1 MEGRELL
8 MKDRKETLSIVILVF
23 SQLNSI
29 DVRLEFRIFC
39 LALSAWLGG
48 FAFCCGDAEDSLPP
62 PFAGEIDFGR
72 DIAPILESKCV
83 KCHGKGKRKGGFN
96 LDSRERILQEAD
108 SGPAIQLG
116 NSAESYLV
124 QLVAGVDPENVM
136 PQKGSRL
143 TKKEVGFIRTWIDR
157 GLPWKEGIRFSK
169 KPPLNLKPRRPAV
182 PKKENGFIRRNPV
195 DAFMLS
201 YFEKE
206 GFVPPD
212 PVDDRVYARRVY
224 LDAVGLLPSVEELKA
239 FVADRSFDKR
249 PRLAERLLND
259 RRNYAEHWL
268 TFWNDLLRNDYRGT
282 GFIDGGRK
290 QISAWLYQAL
300 ADNQPYDLFVRN
312 LVTEA
317 PGAEGFIK
325 GIIWRGVVNASQTP
339 NMQAAQ
345 NVSQVFLGVNLKC
358 ASCHDSFINDWN
370 LEDAYGM
377 AGIFAEGPLEIF
389 QCDKPTGKTS
399 QARFLHPNLGT
410 VDAKMPRKER
420 MKTLAAIMTGREN
433 GRLSRT
439 IVNRLW
445 AKFFGRGLV
454 PTLDDMEQPSWHPDL
469 LDWLAADLAD
479 HAYDLKHTM
488 ALLLTSQTYQLP
500 SRPAPERM
508 ETAEVFRGPLT
519 RRMTAEQFVDA
530 LGSFTG
536 RGFQTPAN
544 DAIDLSAGLSVD
556 HIRFLREQ
564 TRKAR
569 WISMK
574 TSDGEKAEAA
584 FFRKRFQT
592 DGLLKTADAYV
603 AAADSFYL
611 FVNGKQAGK
620 GRGRAEV
627 FRFDLQN
634 YLVEGSNLI
643 ALKVVRSEERENP
656 AAAFALIR
664 LGQGERGEEK
674 FRYLGSD
681 ETWICHA
688 EGAPGWEKEN
698 LETSEWDQAVELGD
712 ARRGPANIEPRLIAK
727 ISAADQ
733 FGAIRASLAAS
744 DPLTRALGRPNRE
757 QVVTD
762 RASNATTLQSL
773 ELTNGN
779 TLAEKLSAIA
789 GDLIAQKMERPRKI
803 VEHLFWVGLGRAPS
817 QSETKACAAFLSEGL
832 TQKAVEDLL
841 WTVAMLPEFQLVL

>member
-1 MEGRELL
+1 M
-8 MKDRKETLSIVILVF
+8 
-23 SQLNSI
+23 N
-29 DVRLEFRIFC
+29 LESRVFC
-39 LALSAWLGG
+39 LALFVWLGG
-48 FAFCCGDAEDSLPP
+48 VAFCCGASDVSLPD

-83 KCHGKGKRKGGFN
+83 KCHGKGNKKGGFN
-96 LDSRERILQEAD
+96 LDSREKILQEAD

-124 QLVAGVDPENVM
+124 QLVAGVDPDNVM

-143 TKKEVGFIRTWIDR
+143 TEKEVGLIRTWIDR
-157 GLPWKEGIRFSK
+157 GLPWEEGIRFSK
-169 KPPLNLKPRRPAV
+169 KPSLNLKPNRPAI
-182 PKKENGFIRRNPV
+182 PKKGNGFTQGNPV
-195 DAFMLS
+195 DAFMS
-201 YFEKE
+201 AYFERE
-206 GFVPPD
+206 GFVPPNS
-212 PVDDRVYARRVY
+212 VDDRTYARRVY

-239 FVADRSFDKR
+239 FIADRSFDKR
-249 PRLAERLLND
+249 RRLVERLLED
-259 RRNYAEHWL
+259 KQNYAEHWL

-300 ADNQPYDLFVRN
+300 ADNQPYDMFVRS
-312 LVTEA
+312 LITEA
-317 PGAEGFIK
+317 PGAEGFLK

-377 AGIFAEGPLEIF
+377 AGIFAEEPLEIF

-399 QARFLHPNLGT
+399 QAKFLHPNLGT
-410 VDAKMPRKER
+410 MDAKMPRKER
-420 MKTLAAIMTGREN
+420 MKTLATIMTSREN

-488 ALLLTSQTYQLP
+488 SLLLTSQTYQLP
-500 SRPAPERM
+500 SLPSPERT
-508 ETAEVFRGPLT
+508 ETAEVFRGPLI

-544 DAIDLSAGLSVD
+544 DEIDLSAGLPID
-556 HIRFLREQ
+556 RIHFLREQ
-564 TRKAR
+564 TRKAH
-569 WISMK
+569 WISAPANDGNK
-574 TSDGEKAEAA
+574 TETA

-592 DGLLKTADAYV
+592 DGPMADAYI
-603 AAADSFYL
+603 AAADSFHL
-611 FVNGKQAGK
+611 FVNGKLAGK
-620 GRGRAEV
+620 GKGQTKV

-634 YLVEGSNLI
+634 YLAAGSNLI
-643 ALKVVRSEERENP
+643 ALKVARSEEQTKP
-656 AAAFALIR
+656 AAVFALLR
-664 LGQGERGEEK
+664 LAQGKQSKEK
-674 FRYLGSD
+674 FRYLGSND
-681 ETWICHA
+681 TWICHT
-688 EGAPGWEKEN
+688 ESSPGWEKEN
-698 LETSEWDQAVELGD
+698 LETLDWNRAAELGD

-733 FGAIRASLAAS
+733 FGAIRASLATA
-744 DPLTRALGRPNRE
+744 DALTRALGRPNRE
-757 QVVTD
+757 QVVTE
-762 RASNATTLQSL
+762 RASTATTLQAL

-789 GDLIAQKMERPRKI
+789 SDLIAQKMRQPQKI
-803 VEHLFWVGLGRAPS
+803 VEHLFGVGLGRAPS
-817 QSETKACAAFLSEGL
+817 QSEMKACAAFFREGL
-832 TQKAVEDLL
+832 TQNTVEDFL
-841 WTVAMLPEFQLVL
+841 WTVIMLPEFQLVL

>member
-1 MEGRELL
+1 MRFE
-8 MKDRKETLSIVILVF
+8 S
-23 SQLNSI
+23 
-29 DVRLEFRIFC
+29 RIFC
-39 LALSAWLGG
+39 LALSACLGSV
-48 FAFCCGDAEDSLPP
+48 AFCCGAADVSLPE

-83 KCHGKGKRKGGFN
+83 KCHGKGKKKGGFN
-96 LDSRERILQEAD
+96 LDSRERILQAAD

-124 QLVAGVDPENVM
+124 QLVAGVDPDNVM

-143 TKKEVGFIRTWIDR
+143 TEKEVGLIRTWIDR
-157 GLPWKEGIRFSK
+157 GLPWEEGIRFSK
-169 KPPLNLKPRRPAV
+169 KPSLNLKPNRPAI
-182 PKKENGFIRRNPV
+182 PRRKNGFTQGNPV
-195 DAFMLS
+195 DAFMSS
-201 YFEKE
+201 YFERE

-212 PVDDRVYARRVY
+212 SVDDRIYARRVY

-249 PRLAERLLND
+249 RRLVERLLED
-259 RRNYAEHWL
+259 RQNYAEHWL

-300 ADNQPYDLFVRN
+300 ADNLPYDVFVRN
-312 LVTEA
+312 LITEA
-317 PGAEGFIK
+317 PGAEGFVK

-377 AGIFAEGPLEIF
+377 AGIFAEEPLEIF

-399 QARFLHPNLGT
+399 QAKFLHPNLGT
-410 VDAKMPRKER
+410 MDAKMPRKER
-420 MKTLAAIMTGREN
+420 MKTLATIMTSREN

-454 PTLDDMEQPSWHPDL
+454 QTLDDMEQPSWHPDL
-469 LDWLAADLAD
+469 LDWLATDLAD

-488 ALLLTSQTYQLP
+488 SLLLTSQTYQLP
-500 SRPAPERM
+500 SLPSPERM

-536 RGFQTPAN
+536 RRFQTPAN
-544 DAIDLSAGLSVD
+544 DKIDLSAGLPTD
-556 HIRFLREQ
+556 RIHFLREK

-569 WISMK
+569 WISAQ
-574 TSDGEKAEAA
+574 TNDGEKTETA

-592 DGLLKTADAYV
+592 DSQIADAYI
-603 AAADSFYL
+603 AAADSFHL
-611 FVNGKQAGK
+611 FVNGKLAGK
-620 GRGRAEV
+620 GKGRTKV

-634 YLVEGSNLI
+634 YLTAGSNLI
-643 ALKVVRSEERENP
+643 ALKATRSEEQTKP
-656 AAAFALIR
+656 SAVFALIR
-664 LGQGERGEEK
+664 LAQDKHGEEK
-674 FRYLGSD
+674 FRYLGSNN
-681 ETWICHA
+681 TWICHT
-688 EGAPGWEKEN
+688 ESSPGWEKEN
-698 LETSEWDQAVELGD
+698 WETAEWDQAAELGG
-712 ARRGPANIEPRLIAK
+712 ARSGPANIEPQLLAK

-733 FGAIRASLAAS
+733 LGAIRASLATS
-744 DPLTRALGRPNRE
+744 DALTRALGRQNRE

-762 RASNATTLQSL
+762 RASTATTLQAL

-789 GDLIAQKMERPRKI
+789 SDLIAQKTRQPQKI

-817 QSETKACAAFLSEGL
+817 QSETKACAAFFREGL
-832 TQKAVEDLL
+832 TQNTVEDFL
-841 WTVAMLPEFQLVL
+841 WTVIMLPEFQLVL

>member
-1 MEGRELL
+1 
-8 MKDRKETLSIVILVF
+8 MKIGSRVF
-23 SQLNSI
+23 W
-29 DVRLEFRIFC
+29 
-39 LALSAWLGG
+39 LALSVWLEG
-48 FAFCCGDAEDSLPP
+48 FAFRCGAADASLPE

-83 KCHGKGKRKGGFN
+83 KCHGKGKKKGGFN
-96 LDSRERILQEAD
+96 LDTRENILQEAD

-124 QLVAGVDPENVM
+124 QLVAGVDPDNVM

-143 TKKEVGFIRTWIDR
+143 TEKEVGLIRTWIDR
-157 GLPWKEGIRFSK
+157 GLPWEETIRFSK
-169 KPPLNLKPRRPAV
+169 RPSLNLKPKRPAI
-182 PKKENGFIRRNPV
+182 PRRGNDFIQGNPV
-195 DAFMLS
+195 DAFMSS
-201 YFEKE
+201 YFEEE

-212 PVDDRVYARRVY
+212 SVDDRTYARRVY

-249 PRLAERLLND
+249 RRLVERLLAD
-259 RRNYAEHWL
+259 GQNYAEHWL

-300 ADNQPYDLFVRN
+300 ADNQPYDVFVRN
-312 LVTEA
+312 LITEA
-317 PGAEGFIK
+317 PGAEGFVK
-325 GIIWRGVVNASQTP
+325 GIVWRGVVNASQTP

-345 NVSQVFLGVNLKC
+345 NVSQIFLGVNLKC

-370 LEDAYGM
+370 LDDAYGM
-377 AGIFAEGPLEIF
+377 AGIFAEEPLEIF

-399 QARFLHPNLGT
+399 QAKFLHPNLGT
-410 VDAKMPRKER
+410 IDAKMPRRER
-420 MKTLAAIMTGREN
+420 MKTLATLMTSWEN

-469 LDWLAADLAD
+469 LDWLATDLAD
-479 HAYDLKHTM
+479 HAYNLKHTM

-500 SRPAPERM
+500 SQPSSERM
-508 ETAEVFRGPLT
+508 ETAKAFRGPLM
-519 RRMTAEQFVDA
+519 RRMTAEQFADA

-536 RGFQTPAN
+536 RRFQTPAN
-544 DAIDLSAGLSVD
+544 DEIDLSAGLPIDRIHSLKEK
-556 HIRFLREQ
+556 I
-564 TRKAR
+564 RKAR
-569 WISMK
+569 WISMAAG
-574 TSDGEKAEAA
+574 DGEKAEIA

-592 DGLLKTADAYV
+592 DSLPKIADAYI
-603 AAADSFYL
+603 AAADSFHL

-620 GRGRAEV
+620 GKGRTKV

-634 YLVEGSNLI
+634 RLVAGSNLI
-643 ALKVVRSEERENP
+643 ALKVARSQEQTKP
-656 AAAFALIR
+656 AAVFALIR
-664 LGQGERGEEK
+664 LAGGERGEGK
-674 FRYLGSD
+674 FRYLGSND
-681 ETWICHA
+681 TWICHA
-688 EGAPGWEKEN
+688 EASPGWEKVT
-698 LETSEWDQAVELGD
+698 LETLDWDRAAELGD

-727 ISAADQ
+727 ISAADRV
-733 FGAIRASLAAS
+733 GAIRASLATS

-762 RASNATTLQSL
+762 RASNATTIQAL

-779 TLAEKLSAIA
+779 TLAEKLSAVA
-789 GDLIAQKMERPRKI
+789 NDLIAKKMGQPQKI

-817 QSETKACAAFLSEGL
+817 PSEMKTCAAFFSEGL
-832 TQKAVEDLL
+832 TQNAVEDFL
-841 WTVAMLPEFQLVL
+841 WTVVMLPEFQIVL

>member
-1 MEGRELL
+1 M
-8 MKDRKETLSIVILVF
+8 
-23 SQLNSI
+23 
-29 DVRLEFRIFC
+29 RLEFRIFF
-39 LALSAWLGG
+39 LALSVWLGG
-48 FAFCCGDAEDSLPP
+48 VAFRCSAADASLPE

-83 KCHGKGKRKGGFN
+83 KCHGKGKKKGGFN
-96 LDSRERILQEAD
+96 LDTRENILQAAD

-116 NSAESYLV
+116 NSAESYLA
-124 QLVAGVDPENVM
+124 QLVAGVDPDNVM

-143 TKKEVGFIRTWIDR
+143 TEKEVGLIRTWIDR
-157 GLPWKEGIRFSK
+157 GLPWEESIRFSK
-169 KPPLNLKPRRPAV
+169 KPSLNLKPNRPAI
-182 PKKENGFIRRNPV
+182 PKRENGFVQGNPV

-206 GFVPPD
+206 GFVPPAS
-212 PVDDRVYARRVY
+212 VDDRTYARRVY
-224 LDAVGLLPSVEELKA
+224 LDAVGLLPPVEELKA
-239 FVADRSFDKR
+239 FVADRSSDKR
-249 PRLAERLLND
+249 RRLVERLLND
-259 RRNYAEHWL
+259 RQNYAEHWL

-300 ADNQPYDLFVRN
+300 ADNQPYDVFVRN
-312 LVTEA
+312 LITEA

-325 GIIWRGVVNASQTP
+325 GIVWRGVVNASQTP

-370 LEDAYGM
+370 LDDAYGM
-377 AGIFAEGPLEIF
+377 AGIFAEEALEIF

-399 QARFLHPNLGT
+399 QAKFLHPNLGAI
-410 VDAKMPRKER
+410 DAKMPRRER
-420 MKTLAAIMTGREN
+420 MKALATIMTSREN

-445 AKFFGRGLV
+445 SKFFGRGLV

-469 LDWLAADLAD
+469 LDWLAADLSD

-488 ALLLTSQTYQLP
+488 SLLLASQTYQLP
-500 SRPAPERM
+500 SLPSLEERM
-508 ETAEVFRGPLT
+508 ESAEVFRGPLT

-536 RGFQTPAN
+536 RRFRTPAN
-544 DAIDLSAGLSVD
+544 DEMDLSAGLPIES
-556 HIRFLREQ
+556 IQFLREK

-569 WISMK
+569 WISA
-574 TSDGEKAEAA
+574 TASDGEKKEAA

-592 DGLLKTADAYV
+592 DSLPKMADAYI
-603 AAADSFYL
+603 AAADSFHL
-611 FVNGKQAGK
+611 FVNGKLAGK
-620 GRGRAEV
+620 GKGRTKV

-634 YLVEGSNLI
+634 RLVAGSNWI
-643 ALKVVRSEERENP
+643 ALKVVRSEGQTQP
-656 AAAFALIR
+656 AAFALIR
-664 LGQGERGEEK
+664 LAQGEQGEEK

-681 ETWICHA
+681 DAWICHT
-688 EGAPGWEKEN
+688 EVSPGWEKED
-698 LETSEWDQAVELGD
+698 LETLDGNKAKELGD
-712 ARRGPANIEPRLIAK
+712 ARSGPANIEPRLIAK

-733 FGAIRASLAAS
+733 FGAIRASLATS

-757 QVVTD
+757 QVTTA
-762 RASNATTLQSL
+762 RASNATTIQAL

-789 GDLIAQKMERPRKI
+789 SDLIAQKMGQPQKI

-817 QSETKACAAFLSEGL
+817 QAEMQTCGAFFSEGL
-832 TQKAVEDLL
+832 AQNAVEDFL

>member
-1 MEGRELL
+1 
-8 MKDRKETLSIVILVF
+8 MKIGA
-23 SQLNSI
+23 Q
-29 DVRLEFRIFC
+29 IFC
-39 LALSAWLGG
+39 LALSIWLGG
-48 FAFCCGDAEDSLPP
+48 FAFRCSAVDASLPK

-72 DIAPILESKCV
+72 DIAPILESRCV
-83 KCHGKGKRKGGFN
+83 KCHGKGKNKGGFN
-96 LDSRERILQEAD
+96 LDSREKILQEAD

-124 QLVAGVDPENVM
+124 QLVAGVDPDNVM

-143 TKKEVGFIRTWIDR
+143 TEKEIGLIRTWIDR
-157 GLPWKEGIRFSK
+157 GLPWEETIRFSK
-169 KPPLNLKPRRPAV
+169 KPSLNIKPNRPVIPRR
-182 PKKENGFIRRNPV
+182 ENGFIQGNPV
-195 DAFMLS
+195 DAFMSS

-212 PVDDRVYARRVY
+212 SVDDRTYVRRVY
-224 LDAVGLLPSVEELKA
+224 LDAVGLLPSEEELKA

-249 PRLAERLLND
+249 RRLVGRLLED
-259 RRNYAEHWL
+259 RQNYAEHWL

-300 ADNQPYDLFVRN
+300 ADNQPYDMFVRN
-312 LVTEA
+312 LITEA
-317 PGAEGFIK
+317 PGAEGFLK

-377 AGIFAEGPLEIF
+377 AGIFAKEPLEIF

-399 QARFLHPNLGT
+399 QAKFLHPNLVGT
-410 VDAKMPRKER
+410 IDAKMPRRER
-420 MKTLAAIMTGREN
+420 LKTLATIMTSREN

-500 SRPAPERM
+500 SRPSPERM
-508 ETAEVFRGPLT
+508 ETAEAFRGPLM
-519 RRMTAEQFVDA
+519 RRMTAEQFADA

-536 RGFQTPAN
+536 RRFQTPAN
-544 DAIDLSAGLSVD
+544 DAIDLSVGLPIDRIHS
-556 HIRFLREQ
+556 LREQ
-564 TRKAR
+564 TRKAH

-574 TSDGEKAEAA
+574 TGESEKAEAA

-592 DGLLKTADAYV
+592 DSLPKMADAYI
-603 AAADSFYL
+603 AAADSFHL
-611 FVNGKQAGK
+611 FINGKQAGK
-620 GRGRAEV
+620 GKGRTKV

-634 YLVEGSNLI
+634 RLVAGSNLI
-643 ALKVVRSEERENP
+643 ALKVARSEEQTQT
-656 AAAFALIR
+656 AAVFALIR
-664 LGQGERGEEK
+664 LAEDGRGEEK
-674 FRYLGSD
+674 FRYLGSND
-681 ETWICHA
+681 TWICHA
-688 EGAPGWEKEN
+688 EALPGWEKET
-698 LETSEWDQAVELGD
+698 LETLDWNRAAELGD
-712 ARRGPANIEPRLIAK
+712 ARSGPANIEPRLIAK

-733 FGAIRASLAAS
+733 FGAIRASLATS

-757 QVVTD
+757 QVMTARSSD
-762 RASNATTLQSL
+762 ATTLQAL

-789 GDLIAQKMERPRKI
+789 SDLIAQKTGRPQKI

-817 QSETKACAAFLSEGL
+817 QSETKACAAFFREGL
-832 TQKAVEDLL
+832 TQNTVEDLL
-841 WTVAMLPEFQLVL
+841 WTVVMLPEFQLVL

>member
-1 MEGRELL
+1 
-8 MKDRKETLSIVILVF
+8 MKGGEAALSIVIWVF
-23 SQLNSI
+23 LRLHSFAM
-29 DVRLEFRIFC
+29 RLESRIFC
-39 LALSAWLGG
+39 LALSVWLGG
-48 FAFCCGDAEDSLPP
+48 FSFRCSVAAPLPE

-83 KCHGKGKRKGGFN
+83 KCHGKGKKKGGFN
-96 LDSRERILQEAD
+96 LDSRERILQAAD

-124 QLVAGVDPENVM
+124 QLVSGVDPDNVM

-143 TKKEVGFIRTWIDR
+143 TEKEVGLIRTWIDR
-157 GLPWKEGIRFSK
+157 GLPWEEGIRFSK
-169 KPPLNLKPRRPAV
+169 KPSLNLKPNRPAI
-182 PKKENGFIRRNPV
+182 PRRKNGFIQGNPV
-195 DAFMLS
+195 DAFMSS
-201 YFEKE
+201 YFERE

-212 PVDDRVYARRVY
+212 SVDDRVYARRVY
-224 LDAVGLLPSVEELKA
+224 LDAVGLLPSAEELKA

-249 PRLAERLLND
+249 RSLVERLLED
-259 RRNYAEHWL
+259 KQNYAEHWL

-312 LVTEA
+312 LITEA
-317 PGAEGFIK
+317 PGAEGFLK

-377 AGIFAEGPLEIF
+377 AGIFAEEPLEIF

-399 QARFLHPNLGT
+399 QAKFLHPNLGT
-410 VDAKMPRKER
+410 MDANMPRRER

-445 AKFFGRGLV
+445 SKFFGRGLV

-488 ALLLTSQTYQLP
+488 SLLLASQTYQLP

-536 RGFQTPAN
+536 RRFPTPAN
-544 DAIDLSAGLSVD
+544 DEIDLSAGLPID
-556 HIRFLREQ
+556 RIRFLREK

-569 WISMK
+569 WISTK
-574 TSDGEKAEAA
+574 ASAGEKAATA
-584 FFRKRFQT
+584 FFRKRFQA
-592 DGLLKTADAYV
+592 DGLPKMAEAYI
-603 AAADSFYL
+603 AAADSFHL

-620 GRGRAEV
+620 GKERTKV

-634 YLVEGSNLI
+634 YLVAGSNLI
-643 ALKVVRSEERENP
+643 ALKVDRSKEQTKP
-656 AAAFALIR
+656 AAVFALIR
-664 LGQGERGEEK
+664 LAKGEQSEEK
-674 FRYLGSD
+674 FQYLGSND
-681 ETWICHA
+681 AWICHT
-688 EGAPGWEKEN
+688 EVSPGWER
-698 LETSEWDQAVELGD
+698 ETSLDWNQAAELGN

-727 ISAADQ
+727 IRAADQ

-762 RASNATTLQSL
+762 RASNATTFQAL

-779 TLAEKLSAIA
+779 TLAEKIAAIA
-789 GDLIAQKMERPRKI
+789 SDLIAQKMGQPQKI
-803 VEHLFWVGLGRAPS
+803 VEHLFWTGLGRAPS
-817 QSETKACAAFLSEGL
+817 QSETQACAAFFSEDL
-832 TQKAVEDLL
+832 TQNAVEDFL
-841 WTVAMLPEFQLVL
+841 WAVAMLPEFQLVL

>member
-1 MEGRELL
+1 
-8 MKDRKETLSIVILVF
+8 MKIG
-23 SQLNSI
+23 SQ
-29 DVRLEFRIFC
+29 IFC
-39 LALSAWLGG
+39 LALSIWLGG
-48 FAFCCGDAEDSLPP
+48 FVFRCSAADASLPE

-83 KCHGKGKRKGGFN
+83 KCHGKGKKKGGFN
-96 LDSRERILQEAD
+96 LDTREKILQEAD
-108 SGPAIQLG
+108 SGPAIELG
-116 NSAESYLV
+116 NGAESYLV
-124 QLVAGVDPENVM
+124 QLVAGVDPDNVM

-143 TKKEVGFIRTWIDR
+143 TEKEVGLIRAWIDR
-157 GLPWKEGIRFSK
+157 GLPWEETIRFSK
-169 KPPLNLKPRRPAV
+169 KPSLNIKPNRPV
-182 PKKENGFIRRNPV
+182 IPKRENSFIQGNPV
-195 DAFMLS
+195 DAFMSS

-206 GFVPPD
+206 GFAPPD
-212 PVDDRVYARRVY
+212 SVDDRTYARRVC

-249 PRLAERLLND
+249 RRFVERLLENGQ
-259 RRNYAEHWL
+259 NYAEHWL

-300 ADNQPYDLFVRN
+300 ADNQPYDVFVRN
-312 LVTEA
+312 LITEA
-317 PGAEGFIK
+317 PGAEGFLK

-377 AGIFAEGPLEIF
+377 AGIFAKEPLEIF

-399 QARFLHPNLGT
+399 QAKFLHPNLVT
-410 VDAKMPRKER
+410 IDAKMPRQER
-420 MKTLAAIMTGREN
+420 LKTLATIMTSREN

-500 SRPAPERM
+500 SRPSPERM
-508 ETAEVFRGPLT
+508 ETAEAFRGPLR

-536 RGFQTPAN
+536 RRFPTLAN
-544 DAIDLSAGLSVD
+544 DEIDLSAGLPIDRV
-556 HIRFLREQ
+556 HFLREQ

-569 WISMK
+569 WISAQAN
-574 TSDGEKAEAA
+574 DGEKTDVA

-592 DGLLKTADAYV
+592 DSLPKMADVYI
-603 AAADSFYL
+603 AAADSFHL

-620 GRGRAEV
+620 GKGRTKV

-634 YLVEGSNLI
+634 RLVAGSNLI
-643 ALKVVRSEERENP
+643 ALKVARSEEQTKP
-656 AAAFALIR
+656 AAVFALIR
-664 LGQGERGEEK
+664 LAEGERGEGK
-674 FRYLGSD
+674 FQYLGSNN
-681 ETWICHA
+681 TWICHA
-688 EGAPGWEKEN
+688 EAPPGWEKKA
-698 LETSEWDQAVELGD
+698 LETLDWNQAAELGD
-712 ARRGPANIEPRLIAK
+712 ARSGPANIEPRLIAK

-733 FGAIRASLAAS
+733 FGAIRASLATA

-762 RASNATTLQSL
+762 RVSPATTIQAL

-779 TLAEKLSAIA
+779 TLAEKLSVIA
-789 GDLIAQKMERPRKI
+789 SDLVAQKMEHSQKI
-803 VEHLFWVGLGRAPS
+803 IEHLFWIGLGRAPS
-817 QSETKACAAFLSEGL
+817 PSETETCAAFFREGL
-832 TQKAVEDLL
+832 TQNAVEDFL
-841 WTVAMLPEFQLVL
+841 WTVVMLPEFQLVL

>member
-1 MEGRELL
+1 M
-8 MKDRKETLSIVILVF
+8 
-23 SQLNSI
+23 N
-29 DVRLEFRIFC
+29 LESRVFC
-39 LALSAWLGG
+39 LALSVWLGG
-48 FAFCCGDAEDSLPP
+48 VAFCCGAADVSLPK

-83 KCHGKGKRKGGFN
+83 KCHGKGKKKGGFN
-96 LDSRERILQEAD
+96 LDSREKILQEAD

-143 TKKEVGFIRTWIDR
+143 TEKEVGLIRTWIDR
-157 GLPWKEGIRFSK
+157 GLPWEEGIHFSK
-169 KPPLNLKPRRPAV
+169 KPSLNLKPNRPAI
-182 PKKENGFIRRNPV
+182 PRRGNGFTQGNPV
-195 DAFMLS
+195 DAFMS
-201 YFEKE
+201 DYFERE

-212 PVDDRVYARRVY
+212 SVDDRTYARRVY
-224 LDAVGLLPSVEELKA
+224 LDAVGLIPSVEELKA
-239 FVADRSFDKR
+239 FIADRRFDKR
-249 PRLAERLLND
+249 RRLVERLLED
-259 RRNYAEHWL
+259 KQNYAEHWL

-290 QISAWLYQAL
+290 QISDWLYQAL
-300 ADNQPYDLFVRN
+300 ADNRPYDVFVRS
-312 LVTEA
+312 LITEA
-317 PGAEGFIK
+317 SGAEGFIK

-377 AGIFAEGPLEIF
+377 AGIFAEEPLEIF

-399 QARFLHPNLGT
+399 QAKFLHPHLGT
-410 VDAKMPRKER
+410 MDAKVPRKER
-420 MKTLAAIMTGREN
+420 MKTLASIMTSREN

-488 ALLLTSQTYQLP
+488 SLLLTSQTYQLP
-500 SRPAPERM
+500 SLPSPERM
-508 ETAEVFRGPLT
+508 ETAEVFRGPLI

-536 RGFQTPAN
+536 RRFPTPAN
-544 DAIDLSAGLSVD
+544 DEIDLSAGLPID
-556 HIRFLREQ
+556 RIHFLREQ

-569 WISMK
+569 WISAPANDGDK
-574 TSDGEKAEAA
+574 TETA

-592 DGLLKTADAYV
+592 DGPMADAYI
-603 AAADSFYL
+603 AAADSFHL
-611 FVNGKQAGK
+611 FVNGKLAGK
-620 GRGRAEV
+620 GKGRTKV

-634 YLVEGSNLI
+634 YLAAGSNLI
-643 ALKVVRSEERENP
+643 ALKVTRSKEQTKP
-656 AAAFALIR
+656 ASVFALIR
-664 LGQGERGEEK
+664 LAQNWQSEEK
-674 FRYLGSD
+674 FRYLGSND
-681 ETWICHA
+681 TWICHT
-688 EGAPGWEKEN
+688 ESSPGWEKEN
-698 LETSEWDQAVELGD
+698 LETLDWNRAAELGD

-733 FGAIRASLAAS
+733 FGAIRASLATS
-744 DPLTRALGRPNRE
+744 DALTRALGRPNRE
-757 QVVTD
+757 QVVTE
-762 RASNATTLQSL
+762 RASTSTTIQAL

-789 GDLIAQKMERPRKI
+789 SDLIAQKMRQPQKM

-817 QSETKACAAFLSEGL
+817 QSETKACAAFFREGL
-832 TQKAVEDLL
+832 TQNTVEDFL
-841 WTVAMLPEFQLVL
+841 WTVIMLPEFQLVL